1 MDFRTFKKL
10 TIDGTKLKQLFVD
23 GNQVWKSGY
32 KNWVKY
38 STEADGKT
46 IYNGGLGYKNG
57 YRVRSGGAEGAQ
69 PNAVC
74 TGFIPVTGGAEVLLS
89 GANFAHGATTE
100 NAINV
105 YDSSFTNLG
114 QLVANMPNGG
124 YGILASM
131 YSAYAWKSIVEVK
144 TGVWR
149 WVALPPESGIAYI
162 RVTGCFYGVA
172 GGVDGSK
179 MIVTV
184 NEEIT

>member
-1 MDFRTFKKL
+1 MDFTKLKKL
-10 TIDGTKLKQLFVD
+10 TIGGIELKQLFIN
-23 GNQVWKSGY
+23 GIQVWKSGY

-57 YRVRSGGAEGAQ
+57 YRVRSGGAEAVQ
-69 PNAVC
+69 ANAVC
-74 TGFIPVTGGAEVLLS
+74 TGFIPVTGGDVILLS
-89 GANFAHGATTE
+89 GADFSRVSTE

-105 YDSSFTNLG
+105 FDSNFTNLG

-124 YGILASM
+124 YGILAST
-131 YSAYAWKSIVEVK
+131 YSAYAWNSIVEVK

-149 WVALPPESGIAYI
+149 WVALPPESGISYI
-162 RVTGCFYGVA
+162 RVTGCFNGVA

-184 NEEIT
+184 NEKIT